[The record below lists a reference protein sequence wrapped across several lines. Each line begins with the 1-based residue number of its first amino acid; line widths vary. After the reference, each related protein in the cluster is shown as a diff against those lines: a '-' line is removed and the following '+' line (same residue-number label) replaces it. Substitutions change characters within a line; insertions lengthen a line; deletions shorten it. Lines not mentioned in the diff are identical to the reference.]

1 MLRPRSAMGLRA
13 SGMALRSFALSSWD
27 TCSLDR
33 RARRPSRFKPRAK
46 SEGLRVFPGEVFLDG
61 VPHHFVVAVR
71 IFLEAKSR
79 RLAARFFF
87 SGEIGGAE
95 MQIPEAAGE

>member
-13 SGMALRSFALSSWD
+13 SGMALRSFALSSWN

-46 SEGLRVFPGEVFLDG
+46 SDGLRVFPGEVFLDG
-61 VPHHFVVAVR
+61 VPHHFMFAIR
-71 IFLEAKSR
+71 IFLQAKSR
-79 RLAARFFF
+79 RLGTRFFLG
-87 SGEIGGAE
+87 GEIGGAE
-95 MQIPEAAGE
+95 VKVPET